1 MQNPLIPSKRNDR
14 LLKEQAERL
23 AREKEARE
31 IYEGKKDDVGGM
43 AEGDKKE
50 EGGGESGVE
59 SQESRVENTEPRDSA
74 FMAPTQVR
82 QLGGG
87 RESGSTARQFP
98 GGRGEGRYRSDRR
111 LYRELHDARL
121 L

>member
-1 MQNPLIPSKRNDR
+1 MVLCFLVGAEAQVQNPLIPSKRNDR

-59 SQESRVENTEPRDSA
+59 SQESRILSRGI
-74 FMAPTQVR
+74 VR
-82 QLGGG
+82 LW
-87 RESGSTARQFP
+87 RRHRCGSWVWTIT
-98 GGRGEGRYRSDRR
+98 ST
-111 LYRELHDARL
+111 
-121 L
+121 